1 MLSRWLSPDRRGV
14 GAGSNSTEVVDRLRC
29 LKAEI
34 KDLERKERELDQH
47 KLWVQQSIRNVVSD
61 AVSSRYPCGAHGGAG
76 GGGCWRLKL
85 WDRTSRFHFAT
96 LLMTFT
102 NTSGRFPHRPRRA
115 PRAGPRS
122 RCGGR
127 RDVHGRAEPWRPVFC
142 EAKSPSRSL
151 KK

>member
-85 WDRTSRFHFAT
+85 WDRMSRFHFAT

-102 NTSGRFPHRPRRA
+102 NASGRFR
-115 PRAGPRS
+115 
-122 RCGGR
+122 
-127 RDVHGRAEPWRPVFC
+127 F
-142 EAKSPSRSL
+142 
-151 KK
+151 

>member
-1 MLSRWLSPDRRGV
+1 MVLEERRDCQCCESPAVLSRWLSPDRRGV

-102 NTSGRFPHRPRRA
+102 NASGRFR
-115 PRAGPRS
+115 
-122 RCGGR
+122 
-127 RDVHGRAEPWRPVFC
+127 F
-142 EAKSPSRSL
+142 
-151 KK
+151 

>member
-1 MLSRWLSPDRRGV
+1 MVLEECRDCQYRESPAVLSRWLSPDRRGV

-76 GGGCWRLKL
+76 GGGC
-85 WDRTSRFHFAT
+85 
-96 LLMTFT
+96 
-102 NTSGRFPHRPRRA
+102 
-115 PRAGPRS
+115 
-122 RCGGR
+122 
-127 RDVHGRAEPWRPVFC
+127 
-142 EAKSPSRSL
+142 
-151 KK
+151 